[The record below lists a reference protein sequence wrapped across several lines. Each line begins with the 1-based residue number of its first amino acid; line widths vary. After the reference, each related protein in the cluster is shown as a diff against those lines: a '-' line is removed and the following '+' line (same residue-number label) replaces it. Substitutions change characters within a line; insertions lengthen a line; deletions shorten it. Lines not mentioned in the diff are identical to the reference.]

1 MKSSNV
7 LNFAN
12 QNKKQT
18 SAGLLKIIESFVE
31 KKLKSLTARARL
43 ACQTLTTVEAD
54 GLEKQALENFIG
66 AQSLATPEINLAIN
80 QIGVKGFQTI
90 AVQIAVYIAGGNFE
104 LALELFH
111 ETVANFTRQI
121 AKIVD
126 PKIATGNFI
135 QLAA

>member
-66 AQSLATPEINLAIN
+66 AQSLATPEINMAIN

-104 LALELFH
+104 SALELFH
-111 ETVANFTRQI
+111 ETVANFSERI

-126 PKIATGNFI
+126 SEIATEAVIN
-135 QLAA
+135 LAA